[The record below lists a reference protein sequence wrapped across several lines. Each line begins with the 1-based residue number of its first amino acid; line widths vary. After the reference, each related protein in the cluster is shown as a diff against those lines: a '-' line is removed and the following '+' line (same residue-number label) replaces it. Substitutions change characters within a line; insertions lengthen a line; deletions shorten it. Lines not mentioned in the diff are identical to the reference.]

1 MDVGGRK
8 GESKLYRLVGVS
20 FGLLCILQSALNVS
34 LRLHAVGFSDNNT
47 STSNFTLMSAGDN
60 RALILE
66 SEQLLQDKD
75 HLVLEM
81 KQLLLQINQLLQGKN
96 QLADEKKGLQVTNR
110 RLTDYKN
117 MLNAKIL
124 EKQNQIHQLWTIIL
138 VAEENNPRCPL
149 GWWTY
154 NSSCYQLSSTTNT
167 WEYARKDCVRKGAH
181 LVILNNKMEERVV
194 RILGGAVKMWM
205 GLSGQKNPVLSGW
218 TWTWVD
224 GSLPSF
230 TNWNDVEPDCLNT
243 WAWSCAYID
252 ESRSHLKNWFL
263 HTCQEHHYWMCEK
276 ECSNI

>member
-1 MDVGGRK
+1 MATGDYVNSPLFERRNRGERRENNHS

-34 LRLHAVGFSDNNT
+34 LRLH
-47 STSNFTLMSAGDN
+47 
-60 RALILE
+60 
-66 SEQLLQDKD
+66 
-75 HLVLEM
+75 
-81 KQLLLQINQLLQGKN
+81 
-96 QLADEKKGLQVTNR
+96 
-110 RLTDYKN
+110 
-117 MLNAKIL
+117 
-124 EKQNQIHQLWTIIL
+124 
-138 VAEENNPRCPL
+138 AEENNPRCPL